1 MLDAPLVAL
10 AQQRSSTCW
19 PGHFL
24 PSVAEPT
31 SYTLGL
37 LMLGHRHQS
46 CSYCNI
52 GWEVD
57 FPCSATVELGFE
69 AFHVVAL

>member
-1 MLDAPLVAL
+1 MLDAPLVVL
-10 AQQRSSTCW
+10 AQQLSSTCW
-19 PGHFL
+19 PGHLL

-37 LMLGHRHQS
+37 LVLGHRHQS
-46 CSYCNI
+46 CSCCNI

-57 FPCSATVELGFE
+57 FLCSAKVELGFE